1 MSAKWHSCIAAVREP
16 ATGFRRDGSRS
27 LRYRNHSCLIV
38 CNSGDSLYSVLA
50 EFKAVMLNAFV
61 EEVEEA
67 PRSSGFVG
75 MATSSSSADYSS
87 FLGFDEGDAA
97 VPLFRERFAGNEIM

>member
-67 PRSSGFVG
+67 PAIERLCWYGNQLLLG
-75 MATSSSSADYSS
+75 RL
-87 FLGFDEGDAA
+87 FLLSRLRRG
-97 VPLFRERFAGNEIM
+97 